1 MTRTM
6 TCTPYATVRRLLDA
20 DGKPVHE
27 PAPRPPRS
35 VRFALDDPRPYPTGY
50 FCEHEREDAG
60 EHEREDA
67 GNEIGVE
74 RFRDRLRTAW
84 NSQVLLYVHGA
95 GAPATV
101 FRENDRLQKQCDRAE
116 PGLVQ
121 VVPVLWPASDRRAP
135 TGEND
140 HDDARPA
147 ADAPGGAIAAGVGDV
162 LRTLLPLLHRRDARR
177 PAERKRISVLAHG
190 GGARVLRD
198 ALASWADDAGPL
210 YGAFRN
216 VFLVA
221 ADIGQ
226 HALETGHRGRCLSD
240 AARNV
245 TVYYANDDWAF
256 SSTVTRRQPAAVTRR
271 LGQAGPADLSA
282 AAKNVYAVDCDD
294 VYAVAHDDDRGG
306 VPAESDESPYFLA
319 GSGDRDTPGTV
330 VKHLSPRGQ
339 PPGGARRDRDTPGV
353 VKHLLHALRT
363 GRVNAD
369 PATRTWVL
377 TPTGNGGER

>member
-67 GNEIGVE
+67 GEYEREDAGKEIGVE
-74 RFRDRLRTAW
+74 QFLHRLRTAW
-84 NSQVLLYVHGA
+84 NNHVLLYVHGA
-95 GAPATV
+95 SEPATV
-101 FRENDRLQKQCDRAE
+101 FRENDRLQKQCDHAE

-121 VVPVLWPASDRRAP
+121 VVPVLWPAPDRRAR

-147 ADAPGGAIAAGVGDV
+147 ADAPGGAIAAGVGNV

-177 PAERKRISVLAHG
+177 PAERKRINVLAHG

-221 ADIGQ
+221 ADLGQ
-226 HALETGHRGRCLSD
+226 HALETGRLGRCMSD

-256 SSTVTRRQPAAVTRR
+256 SSTVTRRWRAAVTRR
-271 LGQAGPADLSA
+271 LGQTGPADLSA

-306 VPAESDESPYFLA
+306 VPAESDESPYFLT
-319 GSGDRDTPGTV
+319 GSGGGETPGAV
-330 VKHLSPRGQ
+330 V
-339 PPGGARRDRDTPGV
+339 T
-353 VKHLLHALRT
+353 HLLHALRT
-363 GRVNAD
+363 GRVKAD
-369 PATRTWVL
+369 PATRTKVL